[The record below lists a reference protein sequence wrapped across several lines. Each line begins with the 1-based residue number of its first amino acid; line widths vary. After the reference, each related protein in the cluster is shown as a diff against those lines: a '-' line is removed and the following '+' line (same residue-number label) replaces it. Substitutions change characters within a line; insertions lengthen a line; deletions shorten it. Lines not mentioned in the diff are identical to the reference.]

1 MDPLALAR
9 AAETTDEGVTMISR
23 IDPLERSQTRRL
35 RRVTGPL
42 VATLVTVLSF
52 MLPVSPVEASLRFSP
67 AGASRASTID
77 RLVSRSLGERLEVG
91 QAKGRKKATRLDAK
105 LRKLIA
111 QGGAELVRVIIQV
124 RPGTERKV
132 ASAIRGVGFKTH
144 GKLPLIGSIVA
155 TLPVEALK
163 ILANHPDVLGISTD
177 ELVRTQG
184 AKKQRDTGGAGKG
197 RPNATSDTS
206 DTSNTSSSSTSTGGS
221 WQTENLIANHLL
233 NTLGLDD
240 EPWDGQEVHVAII
253 DSGVAAFFE
262 LSLFGTWSFLN
273 GAYPKESEWVP
284 DRDPYGHGTHVAGL
298 IANDGVESGG
308 LFRGVAPNI
317 DRIYSLRVLDKD
329 GAGYTSDVIRA
340 IQWTIENSRAK
351 IDIINLSLGHPIL
364 EPAATDP
371 LVQAVEAAV
380 RAGIVVVVSAG
391 NYGYD
396 RETGEIGYAGISSP
410 GNAPSAITVGAI
422 DTLLTDTRSDDSV
435 ARFSSRGPTWY
446 DAFAKPDIVAPGS
459 SLMSATSPRSTLL
472 FDNPQ
477 LEVDSQELNGVLH
490 MRLSGTS
497 MAAAV
502 TTGVVARMIS
512 AQKQVFGRKAR
523 PTPNVVKAMLQYSA
537 VPLAGT
543 DVLTQGAGALNADGA
558 VALAASIDTSARD
571 GEWWLSVP
579 TTETSTIV
587 GETLTWGQRFIWGD
601 RFIWGSTIYYAN
613 TGVWS
618 PVTVWGDR
626 FIWGS
631 QINWDDLSTSVVWGD
646 RFIWGSNIVWGD
658 NLLGVDDGT
667 QVLWGDRFIWGTVSP
682 DRFIWGSLDDGTA
695 GQTTVR

>member
-1 MDPLALAR
+1 VDALSRRSLNDRLEKRRAKNARSPRRKRAPESDAAKNAAKLDSKLAR
-9 AAETTDEGVTMISR
+9 LA
-23 IDPLERSQTRRL
+23 
-35 RRVTGPL
+35 
-42 VATLVTVLSF
+42 
-52 MLPVSPVEASLRFSP
+52 
-67 AGASRASTID
+67 
-77 RLVSRSLGERLEVG
+77 
-91 QAKGRKKATRLDAK
+91 
-105 LRKLIA
+105 A
-111 QGGAELVRVIIQV
+111 QGGSERVRVIIRV
-124 RPGTERKV
+124 RPGSERKV
-132 ASAIRGVGFKTH
+132 DSAIRRAGFSSR

-155 TLPVEALK
+155 TIPVGALD
-163 ILANHPDVLGISTD
+163 ILANHPDVLGISSD
-177 ELVRTQG
+177 EVVRTQG
-184 AKKQRDTGGAGKG
+184 AKKQRDIGGTGKG
-197 RPNATSDTS
+197 GPNATSDTT
-206 DTSNTSSSSTSTGGS
+206 DTDSTSAASTSSTSTGGS
-221 WQTENLIANHLL
+221 WQTESLVANHLL
-233 NTLGLDD
+233 NTLGLDV
-240 EPWDGQEVHVAII
+240 EPWSGDGVHVAII
-253 DSGVAAFFE
+253 DSGVAAFYE

-273 GAYPKESEWVP
+273 GAYPSNSDWVP

-298 IANDGVESGG
+298 IANDGAESGG
-308 LFRGVAPNI
+308 LFRGVAANI
-317 DRIYSLRVLDKD
+317 DRIYSLRVLDKY

-396 RETGEIGYAGISSP
+396 RETGYAGISSP

-422 DTLLTDTRSDDSV
+422 DTLLTDTRSDDGV
-435 ARFSSRGPTWY
+435 ARYSSRGPTWY

-459 SLMSATSPRSTLL
+459 ALMSTTSPGSTLL

-477 LEVDSQELNGVLH
+477 LDVDTLNLNGVLH
-490 MRLSGTS
+490 TRLSGTS

-537 VPLAGT
+537 LPLADP

-558 VALAASIDTSARD
+558 VALAASIDTSAPD
-571 GEWWLSVP
+571 GEWWLTAP

-613 TGVWS
+613 TEVWS
-618 PVTVWGDR
+618 PATVWGDR

-631 QINWDDLSTSVVWGD
+631 QIDWDDLSTSVVWGD

-658 NLLGVDDGT
+658 NLIEIDESSET
-667 QVLWGDRFIWGTVSP
+667 LWGDRFIWGY
-682 DRFIWGSLDDGTA
+682 RFIWGAADEGSMG
-695 GQTTVR
+695 VR